1 MLSYFRKWAIELKR
15 RRLKKERALLKRY
28 ISIEEGTR
36 EDGNQ
41 CHNCRAPLTGP
52 YCHICGQRDDDL
64 RRPIWTFFREFFDA
78 IFDTDSKIIKTI
90 LLLVLLPGGLS
101 RAFMEGRRARF
112 LPPFRLYVV
121 LLFVF
126 FSTLSIA
133 DVLIL
138 DIHVQPKAER
148 VAAREAADEARRQAV
163 EQAEQQRKEQERVL
177 EEVRESTVKLEK
189 QLLEDGLVKPGDI
202 TSKATLPTPEAT
214 FNSAPVVPE
223 TPSLLDA
230 VEGIGKNDNKG
241 AETLKGLLGRIALQA
256 AAQGDSNEAEP
267 LIRKAQE
274 RAREILS
281 DPTKRL
287 GPGEREAL
295 QSVLEIDAGL
305 IEEQIA
311 AAQSNN
317 GDGNFISGSDD
328 WPYDFDLAMF
338 VKNEDE
344 ERAGIK
350 QEDIDD
356 ILDDPGVPPLVKKAT
371 EGFAA
376 ALQKPR
382 EFNEVFND
390 NLPWA
395 MVILLPVFAFIMRI
409 FHWGKRRYYLNQ
421 LVFALHFHSFLFVML
436 TAFAFIVP
444 AIGGENAAG
453 VFWWG
458 TSLYLI
464 IALKVGQ
471 DQGWFRAFFKAGFI
485 WVSYFFIMMFT
496 MTIVMFVGLSDS
508 SVRELWD
515 FIQDPEAGTIER
527 LDDRALPEAQNLP
540 NEEHNADDLP
550 DDDPAGKPAD
560 AAPPRPSGR

>member
-36 EDGNQ
+36 EDGNH

-64 RRPIWTFFREFFDA
+64 RRPIWTFFRELFDA

-90 LLLVLLPGGLS
+90 LLLVLMPGGLS

-148 VAAREAADEARRQAV
+148 VAAREAADEARRQAE
-163 EQAEQQRKEQERVL
+163 EQAERQKKEQERIL
-177 EEVRESTVKLEK
+177 EEVQKSTVKLEE
-189 QLLEDGLVKPGDI
+189 QLVKDGLVKPGEI
-202 TSKATLPTPEAT
+202 TGQMELATSEVTLNLPPA
-214 FNSAPVVPE
+214 VPE
-223 TPSLLDA
+223 TPSLMDA

-241 AETLKGLLGRIALQA
+241 VESLKGLLGRIALQA
-256 AAQGDSNEAEP
+256 AAQGNNSEAEP
-267 LIRKAQE
+267 LIRKAQN
-274 RAREILS
+274 RAREILD

-287 GPGEREAL
+287 GPEEREVL
-295 QSVLEIDAGL
+295 QSVLEIDADL
-305 IEEQIA
+305 IEKQIA
-311 AAQSNN
+311 SAQHKN
-317 GDGNFISGSDD
+317 GDDNFISGSDD

-356 ILDDPGVPPLVKKAT
+356 ILNDPEVPPLVKKAT

-395 MVILLPVFAFIMRI
+395 MVILLPVFALIMRI

-471 DQGWFRAFFKAGFI
+471 AQGWFRAFFKAGFI
-485 WVSYFFIMMFT
+485 WVSYFFIMMST

-527 LDDRALPEAQNLP
+527 LDDSDLPETQSLP
-540 NEEHNADDLP
+540 NEEQNPDGLP
-550 DDDPAGKPAD
+550 GGDPAGKPKD
-560 AAPPRPSGR
+560 ATPPRPPGR